1 MLNEVPKIPTQSGK
15 SRPPGR
21 KLKLQ
26 MQMSLD
32 GFVSTGSNDEQ
43 KWVTWAWE
51 EIKDDVLDLLD
62 SCDTHVIGRKLAVD
76 YIPHWQN
83 TFAKSDDPMYEVAKR
98 IVAMKKYVFTK
109 TLKTSEW
116 NNTDLLKGDLTE
128 EINNLK
134 NQSGKDILVVGG
146 SSFVSELIE
155 KDLIDELHF
164 YLNPVV
170 IGKGESIFSSLNK
183 FKKINLKK
191 VTKYDCGIVL
201 LVYENNF

>member
-1 MLNEVPKIPTQSGK
+1 MLNEVK
-15 SRPPGR
+15 SRSAGR

-32 GFVSTGSNDEQ
+32 GFVSTGPNDEQ

-51 EIKDDVLDLLD
+51 EIKDDVLALLD
-62 SCDTHVIGRKLAVD
+62 SCDTHVIGRKLALD
-76 YIPHWQN
+76 YISHWQN
-83 TFAKSDDPMYEVAKR
+83 TFTKSADPMYEVAKR

-109 TLKTSEW
+109 TLKNSEW
-116 NNTDLLKGDLTE
+116 ENTELIKGNLTE
-128 EINNLK
+128 EINKLK
-134 NQSGKDILVVGG
+134 SESGKDIFVVGG

-155 KDLIDELHF
+155 DDLIDEIHF

-170 IGKGESIFSSLNK
+170 IGKGESIFSGLNQ
-183 FKKINLKK
+183 FKKLNLKK